1 MVPHAEVPVTR
12 IACAG
17 VRRTHS
23 DYLASG
29 AHDTVW
35 LDYQLV
41 HDTVWLDYQ
50 LVHDT
55 VWLDYQFWVC
65 MIHVVRLPASGVHDT
80 VWLDYQLWECMIQC
94 S

>member
-12 IACAG
+12 IAGAG

-29 AHDTVW
+29 A
-35 LDYQLV
+35 